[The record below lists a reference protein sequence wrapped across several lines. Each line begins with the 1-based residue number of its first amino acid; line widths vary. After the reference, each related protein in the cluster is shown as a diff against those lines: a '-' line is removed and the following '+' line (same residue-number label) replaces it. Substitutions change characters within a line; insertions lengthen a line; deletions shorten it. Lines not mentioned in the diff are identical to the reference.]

1 MRTFGTGATRD
12 SEDGKIDPEGSIS
25 PLVIARYSEYMR
37 KHCRQSDGS
46 FRSCDNWQKGMPV
59 EAYMK
64 SMWRHMLDVW
74 LHHRGF
80 ATLSR
85 SSIADALCGVLFNAS
100 GYLHETEKHQPA
112 PDHSWADA
120 AVKQDHE
127 PLYYLATPYT
137 KYEGGIEAAFE
148 AAAAITARLVKA
160 NLSVYSPIAHAH
172 PVAVHGGIDPL
183 DHSIW
188 LDFDL
193 RMMRAADCL
202 IVAQMQ
208 GWRESFGVSQE
219 IKFFQ
224 NAGKP
229 ILYLNCTTFTFANE
243 PHGEAGE

>member
-1 MRTFGTGATRD
+1 MSNEITGNGHPRFYEYLQRMAAVHSAKNRD
-12 SEDGKIDPEGSIS
+12 YAGETDPLRNLRQCADAGIDPWVGVVVRITDKVDRLKSFARARAFAVKDEGIEDT
-25 PLVIARYSEYMR
+25 LVDLANYALLCLILFEE
-37 KHCRQSDGS
+37 Q
-46 FRSCDNWQKGMPV
+46 
-59 EAYMK
+59 
-64 SMWRHMLDVW
+64 
-74 LHHRGF
+74 RGEQE
-80 ATLSR
+80 R
-85 SSIADALCGVLFNAS
+85 V
-100 GYLHETEKHQPA
+100 
-112 PDHSWADA
+112 DHSWADA

-160 NLSVYSPIAHAH
+160 NLSVYSPIAHTH

-193 RMMRAADCL
+193 RMMRGADVL

-224 NAGKP
+224 NGGKP
-229 ILYLNCTTFTFANE
+229 ILYLNCTTFTFATE
-243 PHGEAGE
+243 PHAEASE

>member
-1 MRTFGTGATRD
+1 MSNELTGNGHPRFYEYLQRMASVHSAKNRDYAGETDPLRNLRQCADAGIDPWVGVVVRITDKVDRLKSFAKARTFAVKDEGI
-12 SEDGKIDPEGSIS
+12 EDT
-25 PLVIARYSEYMR
+25 LVDLANY
-37 KHCRQSDGS
+37 
-46 FRSCDNWQKGMPV
+46 
-59 EAYMK
+59 
-64 SMWRHMLDVW
+64 
-74 LHHRGF
+74 
-80 ATLSR
+80 
-85 SSIADALCGVLFNAS
+85 ALLCLILF
-100 GYLHETEKHQPA
+100 EEQRTEQNRV
-112 PDHSWADA
+112 DQSWADA

-127 PLYYLATPYT
+127 PLHYLATPYT

-160 NLSVYSPIAHAH
+160 SLSVYSPIAHTH
-172 PVAVHGGIDPL
+172 PVAMHGGIDPL

-193 RMMRAADCL
+193 RMMRAADVL

-243 PHGEAGE
+243 PHAEAGE